1 MLPFR
6 IKICGVTSVANA
18 LDCVSAG
25 AEAIG
30 LNCYPASKRFA
41 QEEVARQIVAAL
53 PKGVTPVAV
62 VVNKTPDEIAQLAQR
77 MGVEW
82 VQLHGD
88 ETPEVVARLDS
99 RLKVILARRGASW
112 NELAADLE
120 ECQTRGRLPDAV
132 LVDSA
137 APGQYGG
144 SGHLADWQAFAR
156 REGPMAKV
164 PLLLAGGLNPDNVA
178 EGINVVAPWGV
189 DTASGVESAP
199 GDKDPQLVRDFIER
213 VRQHL
218 GQNAPPRR
226 G

>member
-6 IKICGVTSVANA
+6 IKICGVTRVEDA
-18 LDCVSAG
+18 LDCARAG

-41 QEEVARQIVAAL
+41 QEDVARQIVAAL

-62 VVNKTPDEIAQLAQR
+62 VVNKSPDEIAQLAER
-77 MGVEW
+77 IGVEW

-88 ETPEVVARLDS
+88 ETPEEVAQLDP
-99 RLKVILARRGASW
+99 RLKVILARRRASW
-112 NELAADLE
+112 NSVAAELQQCEAL
-120 ECQTRGRLPDAV
+120 GRLPDGV
-132 LVDSA
+132 LIDSA

-144 SGHLADWQAFAR
+144 SGQVADWQAFAG
-156 REGPMAKV
+156 REGPIAKV
-164 PLLLAGGLNPDNVA
+164 PLLLAGGLNPGNVA
-178 EGINVVAPWGV
+178 EGIYVVAPWGV

-199 GDKDPQLVRDFIER
+199 GVKDPQLVRDFIER
-213 VRQHL
+213 ARQHL
-218 GQNAPPRR
+218 GQNAPPHR